1 MDFDAIVVGAGPAGC
16 IAARDLARKG
26 LRVGL
31 FESDPREKLGRP
43 IIVEVERPIFNHV
56 DLRLPSGDEIPY
68 HPRCIRFI
76 SPRGREAFSIRG
88 APCTSLFLDR
98 FARRLL
104 EEAEAAGARFFGG
117 YRAKQAVIEGGRVC
131 GAAFLHK
138 RRSVEVRARLS
149 IDATGFEAALARTL
163 DPGLG
168 IEFRDD
174 PRDVVM
180 AANFF
185 HRIDPDKAA
194 RAVCGGL
201 HGDEEIRAR
210 VGTFG
215 SYSTEF
221 SYLSLHRQRAYILI
235 GHKADF
241 VGPPLQE
248 LIDDFRNR
256 QGYYG
261 KRLHGGEGP
270 IRIARTLDRLV
281 CDGLMVI
288 GEAASMV
295 IPVNGSG
302 VASALLAGHTAA
314 RAAARALRNGRP
326 TTESL
331 WPYAARYQ
339 RGRGS
344 VLAVFDAVRHL
355 TEALSPDQIAD
366 MMESGFSGPDD
377 MLRASSPRPFSI
389 SPISLVRRAR
399 GLVRH
404 PALISPILN
413 TARAARAIGRH
424 YKRYPERFD
433 RAEFSAWAEESR
445 RIFASI
451 LP

>member
-1 MDFDAIVVGAGPAGC
+1 MDFDAIVIGAGPAGC

-26 LRVGL
+26 LQVGL
-31 FESDPREKLGRP
+31 FESAPREKLGRP
-43 IIVEVERPIFNHV
+43 IIVEVERAIFRHV
-56 DLRLPSGDEIPY
+56 DLMPPAGDEIPY

-76 SPRGREAFSIRG
+76 SPRGREAFILRG

-104 EEAEAAGARFFGG
+104 EEAEAAGVRFFGG
-117 YRAKQAVIEGGRVC
+117 YRAKRAVIDGGRVC
-131 GAAFLHK
+131 GAVFAH
-138 RRSVEVRARLS
+138 RRRREEVRARLS

-163 DPGLG
+163 DPDLGLVM
-168 IEFRDD
+168 RDD
-174 PRDVVM
+174 PRDVVV
-180 AANFF
+180 AANFY
-185 HRIDPDKAA
+185 HRIDPDKAV
-194 RAVCGGL
+194 RAVHSGL
-201 HGDEEIRAR
+201 HGDDEIRAR

-215 SYSTEF
+215 SYSTKF

-241 VGPPLQE
+241 AGPPLQE
-248 LIDDFRNR
+248 LIDDFRSR

-270 IRIARTLDRLV
+270 IRIARTLDSLV
-281 CDGLMVI
+281 CDGFMVV

-302 VASALLAGHTAA
+302 VASALLAGHMAA
-314 RAAARALRNGRP
+314 RAAAKALRNGRP
-326 TTESL
+326 TTEAL
-331 WPYAARYQ
+331 WPYAARYH

-344 VLAVFDAVRHL
+344 VLAVFDAVRHM

-377 MLRASSPRPFSI
+377 ILRASSPRPFSF
-389 SPISLVRRAR
+389 SPPSLVHRVR

-404 PALISPILN
+404 PTLIRPILK
-413 TARAARAIGRH
+413 TAKAALAIGRH
-424 YKRYPERFD
+424 YQRYPEQYD
-433 RAEFSAWAEESR
+433 WAEFEAWAEKSR
-445 RIFASI
+445 RIFAA
-451 LP
+451 L